1 MRKIIGGIV
10 IVLGIIAGILLFSAG
25 SAMNSHGAELTK
37 LQSEAGNTIA
47 EAYYQEIGNYG
58 IATSQAYY
66 GFGLAVIAI
75 SLALGARLF
84 ITNSPSPK
92 STTPTNPIP
101 PQETKNLS

>member
-1 MRKIIGGIV
+1 LRKIIGGIV

-25 SAMNSHGAELTK
+25 LAMNSHGAELTK

-75 SLALGARLF
+75 SLALGGRLF
-84 ITNSPSPK
+84 ITNSSLKP
-92 STTPTNPIP
+92 TTPTNSIP
-101 PQETKNLS
+101 PQETKILS